1 MMQNKKWI
9 GGFLAFVA
17 ISFFALPVLAEGG
30 GGHWSLLTYFPTAFE
45 ENLKQMMGKT
55 WINGD
60 DVAHVEHVFMAGVVA
75 LLAIGMAV
83 AASSRLRDPEK
94 AVVPE
99 AKLSAAT
106 FFELICGGALSM
118 MEKMMG
124 REKARDT
131 FPVVG
136 ALAIFILF
144 GNLLGMIPGFLP
156 ATDSLRTTA
165 ALGITVFL
173 LTHYFGLK
181 YNGMAY
187 LKHFCGP
194 LWWLAPLMLPI
205 ELISHIVRPASLALR
220 LFGNM
225 FGDHKV
231 LGIFLGFNILFVP
244 LPVMALG
251 MMVCVVQALV
261 FCLLTMVYF
270 SMAVEDLSHH

>member
-1 MMQNKKWI
+1 L
-9 GGFLAFVA
+9 GVVFLA
-17 ISFFALPVLAEGG
+17 LPAFAEGG
-30 GGHWSLLTYFPTAFE
+30 GGHWSLVSFLPSSFE
-45 ENLKQMMGKT
+45 HNFKHMLGRT

-60 DVAHVEHVFMAGVVA
+60 EVGHIEHVIMALIVAVA
-75 LLAIGMAV
+75 LIGLAI

-99 AKLSAAT
+99 DKLTAGT
-106 FFELICGGALSM
+106 FFELICGGALGM

-136 ALAIFILF
+136 ALALFILF
-144 GNLLGMIPGFLP
+144 GNLLGMVPGFLP
-156 ATDSLRTTA
+156 ATDTLSTTA
-165 ALGITVFL
+165 ALGVTVFL
-173 LTHYFGLK
+173 LTHYYGLK

-205 ELISHIVRPASLALR
+205 EIISHLVRPCSLALR

-225 FGDHKV
+225 LGDHKV

-251 MMVCVVQALV
+251 MLVCIVQALV

-270 SMAVEDLSHH
+270 AMAVEDLSHH